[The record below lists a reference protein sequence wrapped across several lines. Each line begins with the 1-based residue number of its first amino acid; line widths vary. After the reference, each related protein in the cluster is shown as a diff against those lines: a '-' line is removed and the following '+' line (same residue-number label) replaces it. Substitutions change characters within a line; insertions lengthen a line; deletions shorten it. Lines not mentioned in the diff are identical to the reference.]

1 MRPTWRMR
9 EFRTLFV
16 WQKAH
21 RLALDVNVAM
31 ETANS
36 RRYTGLR
43 SQIVRAAASIPAN
56 IAEGCGKSTSREFAR
71 YVEIAIGSAMELDN
85 HLLLARD
92 SAVIERQTY
101 DDLAP
106 RIAEVR
112 RMSFSFLRAV
122 RSRSD

>member
-1 MRPTWRMR
+1 MR